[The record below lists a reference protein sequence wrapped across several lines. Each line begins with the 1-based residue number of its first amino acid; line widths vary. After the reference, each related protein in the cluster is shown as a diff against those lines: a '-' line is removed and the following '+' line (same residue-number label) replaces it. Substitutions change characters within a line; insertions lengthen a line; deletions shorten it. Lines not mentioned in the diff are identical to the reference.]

1 MDFYYVSDWL
11 ETSGLATKGTRDKV
25 VLVKPGTEDTYFLKF
40 PMFKPMRDYRPENW
54 SEVIAYEVGT
64 KLGFDV
70 LRYDLAE
77 YKGRVGCISKN
88 MISTEDLESLIEG
101 HQILSSYDP
110 SYDPADQKTKHLYT
124 FEFVCE
130 AIKHFGFSK
139 YINHFLRTLIFD
151 AIIGNS
157 DRHQSNWGIIQSI
170 NIEIVENNIGLT
182 DRIFKRSKQEGRR
195 YIFHFL
201 NRPTPIYDSGCCL
214 GREFCDDVLQQKLN
228 SPIQFESYIRKGFA
242 ELRLNEFPKKQTH
255 ENLLHH
261 LMLIQGGKWKTF
273 IQQEIEK
280 VIHKYNFNE
289 LREVVFNIDKSFP
302 DRYRDEYGLS
312 DVRKEFIIRVIDRR
326 INNLKNI

>member
-1 MDFYYVSDWL
+1 MEFYYVSDWL
-11 ETSGLATKGTRDKV
+11 ESSVHATKGTRDKV

-77 YKGRVGCISKN
+77 YKGKVGCISKN
-88 MISTEDLESLIEG
+88 MISTENSESLIEG

-110 SYDPADQKTKHLYT
+110 SYDPANQETKHLYT

-130 AIKHFGFSK
+130 AVEHFGFSE

-157 DRHQSNWGIIQSI
+157 DRHQSNWGVIQSI
-170 NIEIVENNIGLT
+170 DIEIVENKAGLT
-182 DRIFKRSKQEGRR
+182 DRIFRRSKHEDRK
-195 YIFHFL
+195 IVFHFHY
-201 NRPTPIYDSGCCL
+201 RPTPIYDSGCCL
-214 GREFCDDVLQQKLN
+214 GREFSDDVLKQKLN
-228 SPIQFESYIRKGFA
+228 APVQFESYIRKGFA

-255 ENLLHH
+255 ENLLQC
-261 LMLIQGGKWKTF
+261 LMLIQGGKWKSF
-273 IQQEIEK
+273 IQQEIERVTRGYDSNGLK
-280 VIHKYNFNE
+280 EII
-289 LREVVFNIDKSFP
+289 FNIDKSFP
-302 DRYRDEYGLS
+302 DRFRDEYGLS
-312 DVRKEFIIRVIDRR
+312 DVRKEFIARVLDRR